1 MNLLIA
7 ITLAASTAASTPA
20 ANPKEADDLFKK
32 ARALIKEGKQ
42 AQACPLFEKSH
53 ALDPALGTLLNIA
66 DCYEATGRLVQAFL
80 SFNEAS
86 AWAGRNHETS
96 REEIARARAAALK
109 DRLSWLAI
117 STTNPA
123 PGLVVSVNDFV
134 VELTG
139 AAQSVPVDAGKV
151 KLVARAPGREPW
163 SSTVVAW
170 QKQTVAVVVPQLT
183 VASELRKPAELKTLE
198 AALPPAPMVT
208 VEAAAPPPPPPPAA
222 VAEAPVSVTR
232 TAPASST
239 RGPGVVLLA
248 SGVAV
253 TAAGVAG
260 LVWTYETHAR
270 FERQQP
276 GQVNAA
282 SPTVTREQFETMRW
296 MYPASWVAAGVGAAM
311 AVTGVVLVAKGGSSA
326 TVAVVPTP
334 SGGTLAVSGTF

>member
-1 MNLLIA
+1 MTLLIT
-7 ITLAASTAASTPA
+7 IILAASTAAPA
-20 ANPKEADDLFKK
+20 ANPKEADALFKQ

-53 ALDPALGTLLNIA
+53 ALDPALGTLLNMA

-96 REEIARARAAALK
+96 REEIARTRAAALK
-109 DRLSWLAI
+109 GRLSWLAI

-134 VELTG
+134 VELVG

-151 KLVARAPGREPW
+151 RLVARAPGREPW
-163 SSTVVAW
+163 STTVVAW
-170 QKQTVAVVVPQLT
+170 QKQTVAVVVPQLA
-183 VASELRKPAELKTLE
+183 VASELRRPAGLKTLE

-208 VEAAAPPPPPPPAA
+208 VESAAPPPPPPPAA
-222 VAEAPVSVTR
+222 VVAQAPVSVTR
-232 TAPASST
+232 TAPASPT
-239 RGPGVVLLA
+239 RGAGVVMLA

-260 LVWTYETHAR
+260 LVWTWETHAR

-276 GQVNAA
+276 GQVNAS

-311 AVTGVVLVAKGGSSA
+311 AVTGVVLVAKGGASA
-326 TVAVVPTP
+326 TIAVVPSP